1 MFKLILILITSGA
14 GVSGV
19 QIGGD
24 NWGYYNH
31 LDLCFAAGK
40 EAQNNLVGSLYG
52 LASEIAF
59 TCVPTEPAIGNR
71 EVHQTQKEED

>member
-19 QIGGD
+19 QIGG
-24 NWGYYNH
+24 GVYYSH